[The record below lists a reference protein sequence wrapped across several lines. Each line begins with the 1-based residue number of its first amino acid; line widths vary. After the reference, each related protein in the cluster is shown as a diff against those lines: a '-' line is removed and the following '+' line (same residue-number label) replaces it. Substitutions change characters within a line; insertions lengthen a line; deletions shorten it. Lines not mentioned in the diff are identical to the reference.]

1 MNAHNKNANKITL
14 TMIGCGKMGG
24 AMMRGWLGADIIA
37 DSFIYTRSAIDADIS
52 EHHDVSAYTDTAT
65 LKSNLAESDVL
76 ILAVKPQGMAQLL
89 DGIKNDLPKDLT
101 IISVAAGLGHAF
113 FAPHIGSS
121 HPFIR
126 VMPNT
131 PCAIGCGMSG
141 IYATANVTPAAKA
154 ATETLMQAVGETLWI
169 NDEAQMDG
177 ITAVSGS
184 GPAYV
189 FHFIEALAKAAE
201 DIGFDK
207 DSAMRLARQTVTGA
221 AALADSQTSLSAEE
235 LRINVTSPG
244 GTTEAGLNI
253 LMHSDVNLEN
263 LLHGTVDA
271 ALKRGI
277 ALGEK
282 TNAT

>member
-1 MNAHNKNANKITL
+1 MNAQNANADKITL

-24 AMMRGWLGADIIA
+24 AMMRGWLGANIIA
-37 DSFIYTRSAIDADIS
+37 DSFIYTRSPIDADIRD
-52 EHHDVSAYTDTAT
+52 HQNVSAHTDTAT
-65 LKSNLAESDVL
+65 LKSNLAKTDVL

-89 DGIKNDLPKDLT
+89 SDIKDVIPDSLA

-113 FAPHIGSS
+113 FAPHIGAN

-141 IYATANVTPAAKA
+141 IYATAQVSAAAKA
-154 ATETLMQAVGETLWI
+154 ATEKLMQAVGETLWI
-169 NDEAQMDG
+169 DDEGQMDG

-189 FHFIEALAKAAE
+189 FHFIEALAKGAE

-207 DSAMRLARQTVTGA
+207 DSAMRLARQTVIGA
-221 AALADSQTSLSAEE
+221 AALAADQASISAEE

-244 GTTEAGLNI
+244 GTTEAGLNV
-253 LMHSDVNLEN
+253 LMKADVNLEK
-263 LLHGTVDA
+263 LLRSTVEA
-271 ALKRGI
+271 ALNRGI
-277 ALGEK
+277 ALGKK
-282 TNAT
+282 TDAT